1 MNKYEKYKDSGFD
14 WIGEIPEHWK
24 AKKLKYLAFANPS
37 NIDKKSKKE
46 EQEVFLCNYVDVYK
60 NDFIRSGMKFMKA
73 TASDSQIEKFILKKG
88 DVIATK
94 DSETPD
100 DIGVPALVI
109 EDFNDVVCGY
119 HLTHIKPFDINGD
132 FLFRF
137 FQTQYLKSYFEV
149 SANGVTRYGL
159 GVDKINSAFVI
170 EPSYKEQTAIANYL
184 DCKTAEI
191 DELIN
196 QKEQL
201 LELYEEEKTAIINQA
216 VTKGINPDA
225 PMKDSGIDWLG
236 EIPEHWE
243 LKRVATFGSFS
254 KGKGIPRSELKDDG
268 YPAILYGD
276 IYTKYNVKAEII
288 QNHINEE
295 TTKTSVEIK
304 KGDLLFTGSGETA
317 EDIGKC
323 ITYLGDETV
332 YAGGDVIILRQK
344 KHNSLFLSYS
354 LNSNA
359 SIYQKASMAKGQII
373 IHIYASNLREIVLP
387 IPNNEE
393 QTAIVQHIETEISR
407 INTKVQKTKKLID
420 LLGEYKQSL
429 ISEVVTGKV
438 KVI

>member
-1 MNKYEKYKDSGFD
+1 
-14 WIGEIPEHWK
+14 
-24 AKKLKYLAFANPS
+24 
-37 NIDKKSKKE
+37 
-46 EQEVFLCNYVDVYK
+46 
-60 NDFIRSGMKFMKA
+60 
-73 TASDSQIEKFILKKG
+73 
-88 DVIATK
+88 
-94 DSETPD
+94 
-100 DIGVPALVI
+100 
-109 EDFNDVVCGY
+109 
-119 HLTHIKPFDINGD
+119 
-132 FLFRF
+132 
-137 FQTQYLKSYFEV
+137 
-149 SANGVTRYGL
+149 
-159 GVDKINSAFVI
+159 
-170 EPSYKEQTAIANYL
+170 
-184 DCKTAEI
+184 
-191 DELIN
+191 
-196 QKEQL
+196 
-201 LELYEEEKTAIINQA
+201 
-216 VTKGINPDA
+216 
-225 PMKDSGIDWLG
+225 MKDSGIDWLG